1 MSELETPSVRIKALE
16 RENIALKAL
25 ATGSEENAI
34 LRRQG
39 LENGSTGVKAAFYL
53 IAFIFVVSVV
63 FEFHTG
69 KPLQAAPNLIGLGA
83 ILCVALVAYFGFIFK
98 YTVSAELSND
108 KMVVVTALAAKG
120 NE

>member
-39 LENGSTGVKAAFYL
+39 FGEWIYRCQGSVLLDSVYL
-53 IAFIFVVSVV
+53 RG
-63 FEFHTG
+63 ER
-69 KPLQAAPNLIGLGA
+69 
-83 ILCVALVAYFGFIFK
+83 CVRVPYR
-98 YTVSAELSND
+98 
-108 KMVVVTALAAKG
+108 
-120 NE
+120 